1 LLVAGDAY
9 CGFNPI
15 YGQGITV
22 AALEALILRRLLGTA
37 EDRAAEDGAAE
48 DSAAEDRA
56 AEDRA
61 AALARGYFQAAGK
74 LVDEAWETSAAS
86 DLRFPE
92 VEGERRRG
100 AGLINA
106 YGEKFRAAASVDP
119 ALGETFL
126 RVANMADKP
135 AKLLSP
141 RTVLR
146 VFRSAG
152 KAVRAG
158 RGK

>member
-1 LLVAGDAY
+1 TAGRGAGLARAY
-9 CGFNPI
+9 F
-15 YGQGITV
+15 
-22 AALEALILRRLLGTA
+22 
-37 EDRAAEDGAAE
+37 RAAG
-48 DSAAEDRA
+48 R
-56 AEDRA
+56 
-61 AALARGYFQAAGK
+61 

-92 VEGERRRG
+92 VAGERRRG
-100 AGLINA
+100 AGLLNA

-119 ALGETFL
+119 VLGETFL

-141 RTVLR
+141 GIVLR